1 MIEEPL
7 IESARIIRN
16 KFNSLNETLVKYE
29 SDVKKVAT
37 YFFKI
42 SDDLKNIESGLS
54 KNDTLES
61 IKDKVILK
69 LNDLE
74 MESNKV
80 CDKINKVNI
89 ELEKLKKEELDL
101 YKVIKKR
108 YPLLSDDAIKLE
120 IQNKINI

>member
-29 SDVKKVAT
+29 SDVKKLAT